1 MGLDYRNTRA
11 SFDHPST
18 TPPIRAP
25 LSTMAFGGA
34 LLRFGQTGLRLLEFA
49 CAAIVLGIYSYFL
62 SVLADKNIHI
72 PAWEKAVEGMSGAAC
87 LYLIFC
93 VLLTLFLGGI
103 RFFAFIAIVLDI
115 CFVGCFAA
123 IAYYTRHGANSCKG
137 VVNTPLG
144 TGLSSQA
151 APGAGDWGYVCSLNT
166 ACFAV
171 SIVNIFLFLVTAVVQ
186 FLLARHHQKEKR
198 YGPSPSNNY
207 TSGTGRRPFW
217 KRNRGAARGTRD
229 AEMATTA
236 TAPGHHGT
244 TVRPSHETGMT
255 GSTMNNA
262 GHAPYASEPKYG
274 QPGYGM
280 APGHHNATTGT
291 NY

>member
-1 MGLDYRNTRA
+1 MGDYRNTRA

-103 RFFAFIAIVLDI
+103 RFFA
-115 CFVGCFAA
+115 
-123 IAYYTRHGANSCKG
+123 
-137 VVNTPLG
+137 
-144 TGLSSQA
+144 
-151 APGAGDWGYVCSLNT
+151 
-166 ACFAV
+166 V

-217 KRNRGAARGTRD
+217 KRNRKASRGTRD

-236 TAPGHHGT
+236 ASPGHHGT

>member
-1 MGLDYRNTRA
+1 MGTRA

-123 IAYYTRHGANSCKG
+123 IAYHTRHGANSCKG

-207 TSGTGRRPFW
+207 TS
-217 KRNRGAARGTRD
+217 
-229 AEMATTA
+229 
-236 TAPGHHGT
+236 
-244 TVRPSHETGMT
+244 ETGMT

-280 APGHHNATTGT
+280 AP
-291 NY
+291 

>member
-1 MGLDYRNTRA
+1 MGDYRNTRA

-123 IAYYTRHGANSCKG
+123 IAYYTRHGANACKG

-144 TGLSSQA
+144 TGLSGEA
-151 APGAGDWGYVCSLNT
+151 APGAGDWGY
-166 ACFAV
+166 V
-171 SIVNIFLFLVTAVVQ
+171 SIVNIFLFLVTAAVQ
-186 FLLARHHQKEKR
+186 FL
-198 YGPSPSNNY
+198 
-207 TSGTGRRPFW
+207 
-217 KRNRGAARGTRD
+217 
-229 AEMATTA
+229 
-236 TAPGHHGT
+236 
-244 TVRPSHETGMT
+244 
-255 GSTMNNA
+255 
-262 GHAPYASEPKYG
+262 
-274 QPGYGM
+274 
-280 APGHHNATTGT
+280 
-291 NY
+291 